1 MLRYFDAVARV
12 VARHGGT
19 IEKFIG
25 DAVMAVFGAPVAL
38 EDHALRA
45 VRAAQELEQE
55 LTEVNDD
62 LRSEWGVQIAVRTG
76 INSGDVVAGDASAGQ
91 ALVTGDAVNVA
102 ARLQQAAAPGETLIG
117 DLTRRLVAGAVEAEP
132 LEPLAVRGKSEP
144 LHGVAPGRGARR
156 AARHGG
162 PRRCTAATRS
172 CEPCARR
179 SSGSST
185 SARRSAWSC
194 SAPPASGSP
203 GWRGSWRPPC
213 GTGRPC

>member
-1 MLRYFDAVARV
+1 MLRYFERRRAV

-45 VRAAQELEQE
+45 VRAAQELEE
-55 LTEVNDD
+55 ALSEVNDD
-62 LRSEWGVQIAVRTG
+62 LRSRWGVQIAIRTG

-117 DLTRRLVAGAVEAEP
+117 DLTRRLVGDAVDAEP
-132 LEPLAVRGKSEP
+132 LEALAVRGKSEP
-144 LHGVAPGRGARR
+144 LTVWRLGAAAGGRR
-156 AARHGG
+156 AST
-162 PRRCTAATRS
+162 PRRCTAAT
-172 CEPCARR
+172 
-179 SSGSST
+179 GS
-185 SARRSAWSC
+185 
-194 SAPPASGSP
+194 
-203 GWRGSWRPPC
+203 
-213 GTGRPC
+213 